1 MKSAQRHGV
10 TALAGFVV
18 FIDEIET
25 EIRGG
30 DGGDGAVSFRRER
43 FVPRGGPDGG
53 DGGRGG
59 SVYAVCDPALRTLNH
74 LAGAEVIAAGRGGDG
89 AGRKR
94 AGGAG
99 EDRRIRLP
107 SGTEIKTSEGEKLGE
122 IVEGGDELLLARGG
136 RGGRGNVRFATPTLQ
151 VPRYAEKGREGQV
164 RRVRFTLKIIADVA
178 LVGAPNA
185 GKSSLL
191 AAMSSARPKVAA
203 YPFTTLAPQL
213 GIVGVT
219 PAENFA
225 VVEVPGLLQG
235 AADGRGLGLDFLK
248 HVERA
253 KVLAVVVDVAGAGP
267 VDDYETVMA
276 ELGRF
281 DADLPSRV
289 RLIIAAKVDMPYAR
303 GVLGELRA
311 VAAADVMATSA
322 VTGEGVAALK
332 KALWEIVGNYDHS
345 RA

>member
-1 MKSAQRHGV
+1 LKSAQRHGV

-59 SVYAVCDPALRTLNH
+59 SVYAVGDPALRTLNH
-74 LAGAEVIAAGRGGDG
+74 LAGAEIIAAGRGGDG

-94 AGGAG
+94 AGRAG
-99 EDRRIRLP
+99 QDRRVRLP
-107 SGTEIKTSEGEKLGE
+107 LGTEIQTAEGGTLGE
-122 IVEGGDELLLARGG
+122 IIEGGDELVLARGG
-136 RGGRGNVRFATPTLQ
+136 GGGRGNVRFATPTLQ
-151 VPRYAEKGREGQV
+151 VPRYAEKGRAGQV

-178 LVGAPNA
+178 LVGPPNA

-191 AAMSSARPKVAA
+191 AAMSAARPKVAA

-213 GIVGVT
+213 GIVEVT
-219 PAENFA
+219 PAEAFA
-225 VVEVPGLLQG
+225 VVEVPGLLEG
-235 AADGRGLGLDFLK
+235 AAQGRGLGLDFLR

-267 VDDYETVMA
+267 VDDYATVMA
-276 ELGRF
+276 ELGLF
-281 DADLPSRV
+281 DADLTSRV
-289 RLIIAAKVDMPYAR
+289 RLVIAAKVDMSHAE
-303 GVLGELRA
+303 GAEEELG
-311 VAAADVMATSA
+311 AAAGAEVIATST

-332 KALWEIVGNYDHS
+332 NALWEIVENYDHS

>member
-1 MKSAQRHGV
+1 M
-10 TALAGFVV
+10 FV
-18 FIDEIET
+18 DEIEL
-25 EIRGG
+25 EARGG

-43 FVPRGGPDGG
+43 LVPRGGPDGG

-59 SVYAVCDPALRTLNH
+59 SVYAVGCEALRTLNH
-74 LAGAEVIAAGRGGDG
+74 LSGVEVIAAGRGGDG

-94 AGGAG
+94 AGRAG

-107 SGTEIKTSEGEKLGE
+107 LGTEIKTAEGETLGE
-122 IVEGGDELLLARGG
+122 IIEGGDELVLARGG

-151 VPRYAEKGREGQV
+151 VPRYAEKGGPGRV

-191 AAMSSARPKVAA
+191 AAMSTARPKVAA

-213 GIVGVT
+213 GIVEVT
-219 PAENFA
+219 PASAFA
-225 VVEVPGLLQG
+225 AVEVPGLLEG
-235 AADGRGLGLDFLK
+235 AAEGRGLGQDFLR

-253 KVLAVVVDVAGAGP
+253 KVLAMVVDVAGSAP
-267 VDDYETVMA
+267 ADDYATVM
-276 ELGRF
+276 
-281 DADLPSRV
+281 
-289 RLIIAAKVDMPYAR
+289 
-303 GVLGELRA
+303 GELRLFDA
-311 VAAADVMATSA
+311 RLIPRVGVVVAAKTDLPHGRGAMEELRAAAAVDVVATSA
-322 VTGEGVAALK
+322 LTGEGVTALK
-332 KALWEIVGNYDHS
+332 RALWEIVESYDHS

>member
-1 MKSAQRHGV
+1 M
-10 TALAGFVV
+10 

-59 SVYAVCDPALRTLNH
+59 SVYAVGDPALRTLNH
-74 LAGAEVIAAGRGGDG
+74 LSGVEVIAAVRGGDG

-94 AGGAG
+94 AGRAG
-99 EDRRIRLP
+99 EDRRVRLP
-107 SGTEIKTSEGEKLGE
+107 LGTEIQTSEGETLGE
-122 IVEGGDELLLARGG
+122 IIGGSDELLLARGG

-151 VPRYAEKGREGQV
+151 VPRYAEKGGAGRV

-191 AAMSSARPKVAA
+191 AAMSTARPKVAA

-213 GIVGVT
+213 GVVEVT
-219 PAENFA
+219 PAETFA
-225 VVEVPGLLQG
+225 VVEVPGLLEG
-235 AADGRGLGLDFLK
+235 AAGGRGLGLDFLK

-267 VDDYETVMA
+267 AADYTTQIA
-276 ELGRF
+276 AQGLLA
-281 DADLPSRV
+281 ADQTSRV
-289 RLIIAAKVDMPYAR
+289 KLVVAAKVDLPHA
-303 GVLGELRA
+303 GGALEDLRA
-311 VAAADVMATSA
+311 AADADVMATSA

-332 KALWEIVGNYDHS
+332 NAFWEIVEKYDHS